1 MLYPSS
7 GSEVDLLCDEYAPP
21 NKTKKQFRELIGHAT
36 DKPYQFLHINNQVP
50 IAERYRKNLDVMLTI
65 NE

>member
-7 GSEVDLLCDEYAPP
+7 GSEVDLLCDEYCPP
-21 NKTKKQFRELIGHAT
+21 NKTKKQFKQLIGHAT